1 MALHAAALEHVR
13 LALTANDD
21 VEDAEKRQKA
31 HELEALRAFNDGK
44 EAKYRLLTSIGLA
57 EAARQTQ
64 YLESDRTLPSCKS
77 MPKFFKHAARAVYLG
92 RAELGHLAPLLKDH
106 TVESL
111 ATITAE
117 ELDDLGLGEED
128 ARRLL
133 ELIRDRPPNKL
144 MKLSTY
150 QNNAAKFWR
159 LLAHHCPLV
168 HDGVSIERDQFQRK
182 NWADPRSKSACADE
196 STLTL
201 ILRPGFAKAF
211 VEELRKT
218 GKTVSDLD
226 KEAMDKEKGKATTD
240 APAKAPAKKPRRRS
254 KKAAPVPAETTSE
267 NELDEEA
274 TEKAPRAKAA
284 ARRARKKATEPVETT
299 TTTATTPANDGLITA
314 LKERVSSLER
324 ELDAHKTTFEVREA
338 NSKSKISTL
347 ESKLESSEAELAACK
362 EQIKE
367 KEDEIFN
374 LALVVEPL
382 NTQLAEVK
390 NELAEVN
397 NELAKEKDKN
407 KTGRRQTA
415 VSPLGDATNV
425 RLTSSA
431 A

>member
-1 MALHAAALEHVR
+1 MALDATLMGYWRRALDASKAAAGAEQAEQAH
-13 LALTANDD
+13 
-21 VEDAEKRQKA
+21 EDAMLRARSAKHVENYKALIAIGQLDAWRQK
-31 HELEALRAFNDGK
+31 
-44 EAKYRLLTSIGLA
+44 
-57 EAARQTQ
+57 Q
-64 YLESDRTLPSCKS
+64 YLESGRTLEYKS
-77 MPKFFKHAARAVYLG
+77 VRAFLKYIQEKLTTDEMPTNYAHNVTFFWNLLLAFGPLELKDGSTIARGALDKASWTTSVQGSKF
-92 RAELGHLAPLLKDH
+92 AEL
-106 TVESL
+106 
-111 ATITAE
+111 
-117 ELDDLGLGEED
+117 
-128 ARRLL
+128 
-133 ELIRDRPPNKL
+133 
-144 MKLSTY
+144 
-150 QNNAAKFWR
+150 
-159 LLAHHCPLV
+159 
-168 HDGVSIERDQFQRK
+168 
-182 NWADPRSKSACADE
+182 
-196 STLTL
+196 STLDFVL
-201 ILRPGFAKAF
+201 NGGLADGFLM
-211 VEELRKT
+211 ELRKQGHGVET
-218 GKTVSDLD
+218 LD
-226 KEAMDKEKGKATTD
+226 KKAKAMLNGTTD
-240 APAKAPAKKPRRRS
+240 APAKVPAKKPRRRS
-254 KKAAPVPAETTSE
+254 KKAAPAPAETTSE

-274 TEKAPRAKAA
+274 TEKAPKAKAA
-284 ARRARKKATEPVETT
+284 ARRARKKATEPIETT
-299 TTTATTPANDGLITA
+299 TTTATTPTNDGLITA

>member
-254 KKAAPVPAETTSE
+254 KKAAPTPAETTSE

-284 ARRARKKATEPVETT
+284 GRRTRKKATEPVETT
-299 TTTATTPANDGLITA
+299 TTTATTPTNDGLITA

-338 NSKSKISTL
+338 NSKSKISAF
-347 ESKLESSEAELAACK
+347 EAELAACK
-362 EQIKE
+362 DVLTERDEQLADKNL
-367 KEDEIFN
+367 EIERLECKTEVQSGKLKRLEN
-374 LALVVEPL
+374 QLAVTENALVE
-382 NTQLAEVK
+382 
-390 NELAEVN
+390 
-397 NELAKEKDKN
+397 EKAKN
-407 KTGRRQTA
+407 KTPSA
-415 VSPLGDATNV
+415 VRPLTSPLCDATN
-425 RLTSSA
+425 A
-431 A
+431 

>member
-1 MALHAAALEHVR
+1 MAKVAAAQRRPLEAGCGSLSKKQRAARITAMGLEDEALRHIRRAVTA
-13 LALTANDD
+13 LAAKA
-21 VEDAEKRQKA
+21 DAETRQKA
-31 HELEALRAFNDGK
+31 HELEVLRAGK
-44 EAKYRLLTSIGLA
+44 DITENTYRVVIAIGQMEAM
-57 EAARQTQ
+57 RQTRS
-64 YLESDRTLPSCKS
+64 LDSGHTLPDFLS
-77 MPKFFKHAARAVYLG
+77 MKKFY
-92 RAELGHLAPLLKDH
+92 DY
-106 TVESL
+106 
-111 ATITAE
+111 TAE
-117 ELDDLGLGEED
+117 TLQKDPTLQTDKWKF
-128 ARRLL
+128 R
-133 ELIRDRPPNKL
+133 
-144 MKLSTY
+144 TY
-150 QNNAAKFWR
+150 ANNAAKFWK
-159 LLAHHCPLV
+159 LLEYLKDVVEHTGATLAADAFDKANWSKVGC
-168 HDGVSIERDQFQRK
+168 SQF
-182 NWADPRSKSACADE
+182 AEP
-196 STLTL
+196 STL
-201 ILRPGFAKAF
+201 AF
-211 VEELRKT
+211 VLAPDFEAAFFGALKKT
-218 GKTVSDLD
+218 GKNVTDLEN
-226 KEAMDKEKGKATTD
+226 KVTGYVKPKPK
-240 APAKAPAKKPRRRS
+240 AKAPAKKPRRGS
-254 KKAAPVPAETTSE
+254 KKAAPAPAETTSE

-274 TEKAPRAKAA
+274 TEKAPKAKAA

-299 TTTATTPANDGLITA
+299 TTTATTPTNDGLITA

-338 NSKSKISTL
+338 NSKSKISAL